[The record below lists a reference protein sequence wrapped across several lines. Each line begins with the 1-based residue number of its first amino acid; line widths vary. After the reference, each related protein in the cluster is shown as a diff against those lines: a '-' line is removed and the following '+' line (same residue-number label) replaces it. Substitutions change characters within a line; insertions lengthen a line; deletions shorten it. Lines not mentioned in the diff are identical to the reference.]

1 MLVSRNWLNEHVD
14 LSGLSNE
21 EFDQILT
28 FAGVEVEGIHDQ
40 GIGDSV
46 VIASVVE
53 SEKHPNAEKL
63 SVCKIDAGEGELRQI
78 VCGAKNYKVGDKVPC
93 ALPGATLPGGF
104 TIGETTMR
112 GVDSR
117 GMLCSARELGLG
129 DDHAG
134 LMILPADYETGKPL
148 NQFVAADPDTI
159 FEIEVTPNRP
169 DLLSHHGMAREVA
182 ALIRREL
189 KSLEIPPSE
198 TSDAGDAVKLDGPS
212 TCPLYSAVHIKGV
225 TVKESP
231 EWLQQKLEAI
241 GLGPINNVV
250 DITNFILHEVG
261 QPLHAFDASKVNGG
275 VRVRMAKEGEEFA
288 ALDEKTYPLQESDC
302 VISDESG
309 TALALGGV
317 MGGLDS
323 GVTEATTDI
332 ILEAAWFDPPSIRR
346 SSRRLNLHSDSSYRF
361 ERGVDPGGVLAASA
375 LATKLILELAGGTVE
390 GPTFVAGA
398 PPQLTGEVE
407 LDAARLEQLVGGA
420 ISQEDAE
427 GSLERLGLSKAASG
441 AWNVPSYRLDL
452 LRHIDL
458 AEEIVRVA
466 GLDAI
471 PSRLRGTAA
480 IPNAV
485 DDRYDL
491 ELDLRK
497 QLAALGFYEAQSI
510 KMISEAQVT
519 DALPLRPLQD
529 GDLIRVS
536 LPLSEDHSV
545 LRPSLAPGLIETAS
559 RNVRQGAKAVRF
571 FECGC
576 CFRNAGGG
584 KAKDLEVDALGIL
597 LGGAEHP
604 ASWSGNS
611 PAPVDAFALKG
622 VLAAL
627 VPGAEIQ
634 LTPAKPGSFLQ
645 AAQIQINGKT
655 MGSFAQLAPSRGR
668 ALDMEFPVYLA
679 ELDLKKL
686 CELRGAESPVNP
698 LPQFPGSS
706 RDAAME
712 APANLPNADIEKAIR
727 KLNEP
732 LLVSSACFDVFRD
745 PSGEKLA
752 SDRKSVAYSFHY
764 RSADKTLKSKEVD
777 QAHQKLLQH
786 LEKTL
791 PISFR

>member
-1 MLVSRNWLNEHVD
+1 MLVSRNWLTEHVD

-28 FAGVEVEGIHDQ
+28 FAGVEVEGIHEQ
-40 GIGDSV
+40 GVSTDAV
-46 VIASVVE
+46 VVATVVE

-112 GVDSR
+112 GVESK
-117 GMLCSARELGLG
+117 GMLCSAKELGLG
-129 DDHAG
+129 GDHSG
-134 LMILPADYETGKPL
+134 LMILPAEYETGKPL
-148 NQFVAADPDTI
+148 HRFVESDTI

-182 ALIRREL
+182 ALIRRDL
-189 KSLEIPPSE
+189 KKLEIPAATTSE
-198 TSDAGDAVKLDGPS
+198 AENAVGLEGQS
-212 TCPLYSAVHIKGV
+212 TCPLYSAVHIKDVRV
-225 TVKESP
+225 TESP
-231 EWLQQKLEAI
+231 QWLQQKLEAI
-241 GLGPINNVV
+241 GLRPINNVV
-250 DITNFILHEVG
+250 DITNLILHEVG
-261 QPLHAFDASKVNGG
+261 QPLHAFDASKVSGG
-275 VRVRMAKEGEEFA
+275 IRVRMATDGEQFA
-288 ALDEKTYPLQESDC
+288 ALDEERYALQESDC

-309 TALALGGV
+309 AALALGGV

-323 GVTEATTDI
+323 GVVEATTDV

-346 SSRRLNLHSDSSYRF
+346 TARRLNLHSDSSYRF
-361 ERGVDPGGVLAASA
+361 ERGVDPEGVFAASA
-375 LATKLILELAGGTVE
+375 LATKLILELAGGKVD
-390 GPTFVAGA
+390 GPTLVAGA
-398 PPQLTGEVE
+398 PPQLTEAVE
-407 LDAARLEQLVGGA
+407 LDNARLQQLVGGA
-420 ISQEDAE
+420 ISQADAE
-427 GSLERLGLSKAASG
+427 GSLERLGLSKAENG
-441 AWNVPSYRLDL
+441 TWNIPSYRLDL

-466 GLDAI
+466 GLAAI

-480 IPNAV
+480 VPNAV
-485 DDRYDL
+485 DRRYDL
-491 ELDLRK
+491 ELDLKK

-510 KMISEAQVT
+510 KMISEAQVAN
-519 DALPLRPLQD
+519 ALPLRPLQD

-536 LPLSEDHSV
+536 LPLSEDHSI
-545 LRPSLAPGLIETAS
+545 LRPSLAPGLIEIAS

-571 FECGC
+571 FECGR

-584 KAKDLEVDALGIL
+584 KATDLEVDALGIL

-604 ASWSGNS
+604 ASWSGAS

-634 LTPAKPGSFLQ
+634 LSPAKPGNFLQ
-645 AAQIQINGKT
+645 AAQLQINGKT
-655 MGSFAQLAPSRGR
+655 VGSFAQLAPSRAR
-668 ALDMEFPVYLA
+668 ALDLDFPVYLA

-686 CELRGAESPVNP
+686 CELRGTESPVTS

-712 APANLPNADIEKAIR
+712 APADLPNADIEKALR

-745 PSGEKLA
+745 PTGEKLA

-764 RSADKTLKSKEVD
+764 RSADRTLKSKEVD
-777 QAHQKLLQH
+777 DAHQKLLQH